1 MRIGG
6 FGNRHYFAPDDRNS
20 VRRNLA
26 FWRVLDDV
34 PIVIS
39 WRLCRQIGAI
49 ADGEM
54 EIIARTACQ
63 IWTIPSPAAHGAHRS
78 QDKHQ
83 AESPQPAHCKFRAIL
98 LAAHSSSSPSPPTAA
113 HPGIPGITWNSV
125 QHPAAVQLRS
135 AARATAR
142 HCKIRATFAIP
153 RGHHVTVTIRIDRT
167 PVVNCGSR
175 SATTDSK
182 S

>member
-1 MRIGG
+1 MRIDG

-63 IWTIPSPAAHGAHRS
+63 IWTIPLPAAHGAHRS

-98 LAAHSSSSPSPPTAA
+98 LAAHSPSLPSPQRQRTPESPESLGILCNTLPQSSSVRQPEPRRAIVKFAQLSPFHAA
-113 HPGIPGITWNSV
+113 ITS
-125 QHPAAVQLRS
+125 P
-135 AARATAR
+135 
-142 HCKIRATFAIP
+142 
-153 RGHHVTVTIRIDRT
+153 
-167 PVVNCGSR
+167 
-175 SATTDSK
+175 
-182 S
+182 

>member
-1 MRIGG
+1 M
-6 FGNRHYFAPDDRNS
+6 
-20 VRRNLA
+20 VNL
-26 FWRVLDDV
+26 V
-34 PIVIS
+34 IVITL
-39 WRLCRQIGAI
+39 RRTI
-49 ADGEM
+49 
-54 EIIARTACQ
+54 EIVCDETLHFGGYWMMCQSSFHGDYAAKSGQLRTEKWKSSREQ
-63 IWTIPSPAAHGAHRS
+63 PVKFGQYHR
-78 QDKHQ
+78 
-83 AESPQPAHCKFRAIL
+83 P
-98 LAAHSSSSPSPPTAA
+98 PPTAPIDPRTSIKLKA
-113 HPGIPGITWNSV
+113 HSRRIVNFAQFYWPLTAPVRPVPNGSAPQNPGITGISA

-135 AARATAR
+135 AAKATAH